1 MISNEQLNTTEVVKS
16 GTSFRSTMELQNFYR
31 FVSDNGLRR
40 EAHLLLSVICQKIA
54 PKKKRGRTK
63 KVLQ

>member
-1 MISNEQLNTTEVVKS
+1 MISNEQINSTEVVKS
-16 GTSFRSTMELQNFYR
+16 GTSFRNTMELQSFYR

-40 EAHLLLSVICQKIA
+40 EAHLLLNLIYQRIA
-54 PKKKRGRTK
+54 PKKKRGRAK